1 MTPLPGFGSCA
12 IPGKVADAS
21 VLGAIIFGEPRAE
34 EAKTLLGEDLL
45 YEPSLLGYELASIA
59 RKKIFQNPDR
69 RDQVSQS
76 LVRVLDADINWID
89 VDFVEVLGL
98 ALDTGLTTYDASYLY
113 VAMRLSAELVTFDA
127 QLRSVWASYI
137 G

>member
-1 MTPLPGFGSCA
+1 MTPLPGSGSCA

-21 VLGAIIFGEPRAE
+21 VLGAIIFVEPRAE
-34 EAKTLLGEDLL
+34 EAKALLGEDLL
-45 YEPSLLGYELASIA
+45 HEPSLLGYELASIA

-69 RDQVSQS
+69 HEQVSQS
-76 LVRVLDADINWID
+76 LVRALDADINWID

-98 ALDTGLTTYDASYLY
+98 ALGSGLSTYDASYLY
-113 VAMRLSAELVTFDA
+113 VARRQSAELVTFDA
-127 QLRSVWASYI
+127 QMQSVWASYI